1 MTMRIRILAAA
12 TAAALTAGGAQAAS
26 FGIYDARSVGMANIG
41 TSAGNPSNAS
51 FYNPALL
58 GAPHKD
64 ADFNLEIPM
73 ISFRA
78 AAEDEDVI
86 DNFSDVEDS
95 ANAIDDSI
103 NTFNTSPTP
112 TNARALADD
121 ADSLNGSLESIDN
134 SPIEVEGF
142 AGILGAGTTGEW
154 GMSLYGGARVFGGV
168 RVDYDDAD
176 RNDLNDYAGAMDTSA
191 DFYEA
196 VEAYQTSNDPADLQ
210 NAQDALDKLQNEY
223 SGPDGVISITDPN
236 GTPADPTDDEISVN
250 DRGELQSQAISRGM
264 MVGEY
269 GVSLARQFNL
279 GGHDVSF
286 GITPKV
292 LQVQTFDYSASAES
306 EDFSVDENT
315 TEETGMNVDL
325 GVSKMWDNGVRTGL
339 MVKNLIGQT
348 YTTADGNDL
357 ELNPQYRAGISHH
370 TGISTIGIDLD
381 LTENDPVA
389 EGFDRPTQ
397 YLAIGGEF
405 DAWNWLQ
412 LRAGYRT
419 DLADSYE
426 DTLHAGVGLFHL
438 VDVGAAYS
446 ENEVQA
452 SVRLGLR
459 F

>member
-1 MTMRIRILAAA
+1 MRFRILAAA

-58 GAPHKD
+58 GAAHED

-73 ISFRA
+73 VSFRA

-103 NTFNTSPTP
+103 NTFNNSPTP
-112 TNARALADD
+112 DNARTLAND
-121 ADSLNGSLESIDN
+121 ADSLDGSLESIDN

-142 AGILGAGTTGEW
+142 AGILGAGTTGQW
-154 GMSLYGGARVFGGV
+154 GISIYGGGRVFGGV

-176 RNDLNDYAGAMDTSA
+176 RTTLNDYSSAMRTSA
-191 DFYEA
+191 DFYELQEQSSYTLDDLNKAEDLLNELDSSSA
-196 VEAYQTSNDPADLQ
+196 VTVANYDGSIDSEAELESL
-210 NAQDALDKLQNEY
+210 
-223 SGPDGVISITDPN
+223 
-236 GTPADPTDDEISVN
+236 EIEAN
-250 DRGELQSQAISRGM
+250 DRGELQSQATSRGM

-269 GVSLARQFNL
+269 GISFARQFNL

-286 GITPKV
+286 GVTPKV

-315 TEETGMNVDL
+315 TEESGVNVDL
-325 GVSKMWDNGVRTGL
+325 GVSKMWDNGVRAGL

-348 YTTADGNDL
+348 YTTAEGNDL

-370 TGISTIGIDLD
+370 TGLSTIGIDLD

-419 DLADSYE
+419 DLADSYD

-446 ENEVQA
+446 EQEVQA